1 MSHLHLQIEGLSC
14 NNCTFYT
21 SRALTPEANVV
32 LPGAEE
38 ALSPELKQA
47 SGFIR
52 HVPLDVFEVTFNT
65 SENQSLHM

>member
-1 MSHLHLQIEGLSC
+1 M
-14 NNCTFYT
+14 
-21 SRALTPEANVV
+21 V